1 MKVQIIDE
9 TREYNGFFKIDK
21 VVFQYEQFDGT
32 MSEPTT
38 RLNFNRGDSVGV
50 LLYNPAKH
58 TVVLV
63 KQFRYPAY
71 INNGPGWIL
80 EIVAGMQDED
90 MEAINNDLLVVLFRK
105 PSEAPGV
112 GERSEQCLRNQHK
125 IARAEVIEEA
135 GYNLKKSQFLCTFY
149 VSPGGTSERIHL
161 YVGYVDKADRVG
173 DGGGLKSHHEDTQV
187 VELEFDEAFAMI
199 ETGEICD
206 AKTIIAL
213 QWLKLQ
219 CET

>member
-9 TREYNGFFKIDK
+9 TREYDGFFKIDK
-21 VVFQYEQFDGT
+21 AVFQYEQFDGT

-50 LLYNPAKH
+50 LLCNPAKH

-63 KQFRYPAY
+63 KQFRYPTY

-80 EIVAGMQDED
+80 EIVAGLQDKD
-90 MEAINNDLLVVLFRK
+90 TEAV
-105 PSEAPGV
+105 
-112 GERSEQCLRNQHK
+112 K

-135 GYNLKKSQFLCTFY
+135 GYNLKKSQFICTFY

-161 YVGYVDKADRVG
+161 YVGYVDEADRVG

-187 VELEFDEAFAMI
+187 VELKFDEAFAMI

-219 CET
+219 REG